1 MCVFSMN
8 ERCDQIIQCQDK
20 SDEDKCSLLVFEES
34 YNKLVPPVSFN
45 SSGNNII
52 PVSIRVSTSLRNVL
66 EISEF
71 THTIDLKL
79 GISLEWYDNRLLFHN
94 LKSKAALNVLSN
106 SEVCLSSQWL
116 NKYPN
121 YQMDSIW
128 VPYIIFRNTDND
140 EAVEIRSTRTV
151 VSVKRQGNFSRSG
164 LDVAD
169 EVVCYKKNL

>member
-1 MCVFSMN
+1 MMCVFSMN

-106 SEVCLSSQWL
+106 SEVCLSSQ
-116 NKYPN
+116 
-121 YQMDSIW
+121 
-128 VPYIIFRNTDND
+128 
-140 EAVEIRSTRTV
+140 
-151 VSVKRQGNFSRSG
+151 
-164 LDVAD
+164 
-169 EVVCYKKNL
+169 

>member
-8 ERCDQIIQCQDK
+8 ERCDQIIQCQDE
-20 SDEDKCSLLVFEES
+20 SDEDKCSLLVFKES

-106 SEVCLSSQWL
+106 SEVCLSSQ
-116 NKYPN
+116 
-121 YQMDSIW
+121 
-128 VPYIIFRNTDND
+128 
-140 EAVEIRSTRTV
+140 
-151 VSVKRQGNFSRSG
+151 
-164 LDVAD
+164 
-169 EVVCYKKNL
+169 

>member
-45 SSGNNII
+45 YTGNNII
-52 PVSIRVSTSLRNVL
+52 PVSIRVSTILRNVL

-79 GISLEWYDNRLLFHN
+79 GIRLEWFDNRVLFLN
-94 LKSKAALNVLSN
+94 LKSKEALNVLSDF
-106 SEVCLSSQWL
+106 EVCQA
-116 NKYPN
+116 YH
-121 YQMDSIW
+121 
-128 VPYIIFRNTDND
+128 
-140 EAVEIRSTRTV
+140 
-151 VSVKRQGNFSRSG
+151 
-164 LDVAD
+164 
-169 EVVCYKKNL
+169 

>member
-1 MCVFSMN
+1 MMCVFSMN

-79 GISLEWYDNRLLFHN
+79 GIRLEWYDNRVLFHN
-94 LKSKAALNVLSN
+94 LKSKEALNVLSD
-106 SEVCLSSQWL
+106 SEVCLL
-116 NKYPN
+116 A
-121 YQMDSIW
+121 YQQ
-128 VPYIIFRNTDND
+128 NNLG
-140 EAVEIRSTRTV
+140 TV
-151 VSVKRQGNFSRSG
+151 FL
-164 LDVAD
+164 LDGF
-169 EVVCYKKNL
+169 YLGSLHNLS

>member
-1 MCVFSMN
+1 MMCVFSMN

-79 GISLEWYDNRLLFHN
+79 GISLEWYDNRVLFHN
-94 LKSKAALNVLSN
+94 LKSKEALNVLSD
-106 SEVCLSSQWL
+106 SEVNLSV
-116 NKYPN
+116 N
-121 YQMDSIW
+121 
-128 VPYIIFRNTDND
+128 
-140 EAVEIRSTRTV
+140 
-151 VSVKRQGNFSRSG
+151 
-164 LDVAD
+164 
-169 EVVCYKKNL
+169 